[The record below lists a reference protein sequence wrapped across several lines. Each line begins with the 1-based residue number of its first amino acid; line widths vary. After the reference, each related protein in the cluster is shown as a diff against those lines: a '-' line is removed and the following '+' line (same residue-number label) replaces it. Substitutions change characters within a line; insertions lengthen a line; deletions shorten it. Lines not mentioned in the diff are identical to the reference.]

1 MKGLTDSRFSFI
13 SDGLSPDTFGVVS
26 FQGEEGLSR
35 TYQFEAMLVSDNL
48 EIDLAEVL
56 QNPARFIIHRGDEND
71 VAYHG
76 ILRHFEQLQE
86 ADGLCFYR
94 ACLVPRL
101 WWLSLTHHNQIFL
114 DKSVPEIVE
123 LVLKD
128 GGLTS
133 VDYDFRLRGSYG
145 FLDYVCQYGES
156 HLDFISR
163 WCEREGI
170 YYYFDQSGDA
180 EKVVFTDTAIA
191 HTQMPQG
198 SELHYSPPSGLD
210 ALHMGEVVSFFNCR
224 RSLTPGSIF
233 LKDYNYM
240 KPSLEVSGSA
250 SVSAGGRGQFYYY
263 GGHIETP
270 EEGTRLAQIRAE
282 SILCRREE
290 FRGESSVPYMEPGF
304 TFDLKDHYRG
314 EFNQRYLAT
323 DIRHEGSQAG
333 YLMAGLQSQLS
344 EAERRVYYRND
355 FTVIPA
361 SVQFRPESR
370 TQRPRIAGTIIA
382 RIDAAGSGKYAE
394 LDGHGRYKVVLP
406 FDLSGRKDGKASAWV
421 RMAQP
426 YAGSGHGMHFPL
438 HKGTEVLLTFID
450 GDPDRPIIAGAVPN
464 PETPSPVT
472 ADNQTM
478 AAITSSGG
486 NRIHMEDREESE
498 RILMHSPKQKSFI
511 RIGAPNDP
519 FPFDDYDETVW
530 KYIKSAA
537 EGVGDYI
544 KSAAEGVWDYISDW
558 ETGKKEKGK
567 AGIHLATSGYLD
579 IMAAAENKIVL
590 GEETETV
597 VVLYSLNVLGA
608 SWETVI
614 GFDTE
619 LKIAGSQ
626 EYKSH
631 QHEFRGQT
639 VHLGEQEL
647 ELGSNSVEIRGT
659 VNTITGSKTKVK
671 GNATT
676 VHGEHTTVKGD
687 ATNVTGV
694 RTVVRGNAER
704 ITGNHTVIQ
713 GFAADVTGEE
723 TEVQGDAT
731 DVAGDDTTV
740 SGDDTVVEGGSVT
753 VSGSST
759 RVSGAVQRVN
769 STNLHISGT
778 TCTV

>member
-1 MKGLTDSRFSFI
+1 LQVSEGVDHDELGTMKGLTDSRFSFI

-519 FPFDDYDETVW
+519 SVADD
-530 KYIKSAA
+530 
-537 EGVGDYI
+537 EGPHSWHFRTKDKDGHYEHT
-544 KSAAEGVWDYISDW
+544 EGRS
-558 ETGKKEKGK
+558 
-567 AGIHLATSGYLD
+567 GIHLATNGLLD
-579 IMAAAENKIVL
+579 ITAEASNKLIL
-590 GEETETV
+590 GEETETFIV
-597 VVLYSLNVLGA
+597 GYAHNVIGA
-608 SWETVI
+608 RWDTVI
-614 GFDTE
+614 GLDGELHMAVHKAFDSLKHDFHPETITVGGQVIKIKGSKIRFVGTATE
-619 LKIAGSQ
+619 VVGNKTGVT
-626 EYKSH
+626 
-631 QHEFRGQT
+631 GN
-639 VHLGEQEL
+639 V
-647 ELGSNSVEIRGT
+647 GT
-659 VNTITGSKTKVK
+659 VEG
-671 GNATT
+671 AR
-676 VHGEHTTVKGD
+676 TTVKGS
-687 ATNVTGV
+687 ATNVVGSDSEV
-694 RTVVRGNAER
+694 LGKAE
-704 ITGNHTVIQ
+704 N
-713 GFAADVTGEE
+713 VTGEGAI
-723 TEVQGDAT
+723 VNGHA
-731 DVAGDDTTV
+731 TTV
-740 SGDDTVVEGGSVT
+740 SGTLTSVQGNALRVSGGHTT
-753 VSGSST
+753 VSGQGSHIMGGTVTVQGEGTAVSADVQEIT
-759 RVSGAVQRVN
+759 SAHVNVSGVVDM
-769 STNLHISGT
+769 II
-778 TCTV
+778 